1 MSLIK
6 GIYAASLSVL
16 NEDLTLNIKKTI
28 EHAEMVIDQGC
39 HGAAI
44 FGSTGQAQL
53 ISVAEKI
60 KLFNQLSLSKYNEKF
75 IIGTGLN
82 SLGETINLKSFEKSL
97 IIINFWAT
105 WCAPCIEEMPSLNRL
120 KTNPIF
126 NNLKIIPINVGRD
139 NIEKTKDFYKKL
151 KIKDLKIY
159 FDKDVELAK
168 KFLLRGLPTTVFV
181 NKKGEEF
188 ARVIGFVNFDDKN
201 IIKWLKKYD

>member
-1 MSLIK
+1 MKL
-6 GIYAASLSVL
+6 
-16 NEDLTLNIKKTI
+16 LTL
-28 EHAEMVIDQGC
+28 
-39 HGAAI
+39 
-44 FGSTGQAQL
+44 
-53 ISVAEKI
+53 
-60 KLFNQLSLSKYNEKF
+60 KF
-75 IIGTGLN
+75 IIVFIYLISSSSSYAIQELN
-82 SLGETINLKSFEKSL
+82 LKNLVIHKNPKKLEKINFKNINNETINLNSFEKSL

-126 NNLKIIPINVGRD
+126 NNLEIIPINVGRD

-181 NKKGEEF
+181 NKQGEEF

>member
-1 MSLIK
+1 MKL
-6 GIYAASLSVL
+6 
-16 NEDLTLNIKKTI
+16 LTLKFILVFI
-28 EHAEMVIDQGC
+28 Y
-39 HGAAI
+39 
-44 FGSTGQAQL
+44 L
-53 ISVAEKI
+53 ISSSSSYAIQELNLKNLVIHKNPKKLEKI
-60 KLFNQLSLSKYNEKF
+60 NFKNIN
-75 IIGTGLN
+75 N
-82 SLGETINLKSFEKSL
+82 ETINLNSFGKSL

-126 NNLKIIPINVGRD
+126 NNLEIIPINVGRD

-151 KIKDLKIY
+151 KIEDLKIY

-181 NKKGEEF
+181 NKQGEEF
-188 ARVIGFVNFDDKN
+188 ARVIGFVNFDDKD

>member
-1 MSLIK
+1 MKLLTLKFIIVFIYLISSSSS
-6 GIYAASLSVL
+6 YAIQ
-16 NEDLTLNIKKTI
+16 ELNIKNL
-28 EHAEMVIDQGC
+28 VI
-39 HGAAI
+39 HKNPKK
-44 FGSTGQAQL
+44 L
-53 ISVAEKI
+53 EKI
-60 KLFNQLSLSKYNEKF
+60 NFKNIN
-75 IIGTGLN
+75 N
-82 SLGETINLKSFEKSL
+82 ETINLNSFEKSL

-126 NNLKIIPINVGRD
+126 NNLEIIPINVGRD

-181 NKKGEEF
+181 NKQGEEF
-188 ARVIGFVNFDDKN
+188 ARVIGFVNFDDKD

>member
-1 MSLIK
+1 MKL
-6 GIYAASLSVL
+6 
-16 NEDLTLNIKKTI
+16 LTL
-28 EHAEMVIDQGC
+28 
-39 HGAAI
+39 
-44 FGSTGQAQL
+44 
-53 ISVAEKI
+53 
-60 KLFNQLSLSKYNEKF
+60 KF
-75 IIGTGLN
+75 IIVFIYLISSSSSYAIQELN
-82 SLGETINLKSFEKSL
+82 LKNLVIHKNPKKLEKINFKNINNETINLNSFEKSL

-126 NNLKIIPINVGRD
+126 NNLEIIPINVGKD

-181 NKKGEEF
+181 NKEGEEF
-188 ARVIGFVNFDDKN
+188 ARVIGFVDFDDKN

>member
-1 MSLIK
+1 MKL
-6 GIYAASLSVL
+6 
-16 NEDLTLNIKKTI
+16 LTLKFILVFI
-28 EHAEMVIDQGC
+28 Y
-39 HGAAI
+39 
-44 FGSTGQAQL
+44 L
-53 ISVAEKI
+53 ISSSSSYAIQELNLKNLVIHKNPKKLEKI
-60 KLFNQLSLSKYNEKF
+60 NFKNIN
-75 IIGTGLN
+75 N
-82 SLGETINLKSFEKSL
+82 ETINLNSFGKSL

-126 NNLKIIPINVGRD
+126 NNLEIIPINVGRD
-139 NIEKTKDFYKKL
+139 NIAKSKDFYKKL

-168 KFLLRGLPTTVFV
+168 KFLLRGLPTTVFI
-181 NKKGEEF
+181 NKQGEEF

>member
-1 MSLIK
+1 MKL
-6 GIYAASLSVL
+6 
-16 NEDLTLNIKKTI
+16 LTLKFILVFI
-28 EHAEMVIDQGC
+28 Y
-39 HGAAI
+39 
-44 FGSTGQAQL
+44 L
-53 ISVAEKI
+53 ISSSSSYAIQELNLKNLVIHKNPKKLEKI
-60 KLFNQLSLSKYNEKF
+60 NFKNIN
-75 IIGTGLN
+75 N
-82 SLGETINLKSFEKSL
+82 ETINLNSFEKSL

-126 NNLKIIPINVGRD
+126 NNLEIIPINVGKD

-181 NKKGEEF
+181 NKQGEEF